1 MNVLGIDPGFASM
14 GWAVISFGGDGPA
27 CQSAGLIKTKRD
39 PIQSKHDDNLY
50 RIQRIAQSLERIEGL
65 FAPSFVACE
74 AMSWT
79 RHANADRAVAMA
91 WGAIGT
97 ALLEVPII
105 QISPVDVKDRLCG
118 MKTASKALVEER
130 VIARIS
136 GAGEW
141 LDRVAKTQRNHVAD
155 AMAVALACSEHTSF
169 KMARRMLRD
178 EN

>member
-1 MNVLGIDPGFASM
+1 MYVLGIDPGFASM

-27 CQSAGLIKTKRD
+27 CEEAGIIKTKRD

-50 RIQRIAQSLERIEGL
+50 RIQKIAQSLEKIEAT
-65 FAPSFVACE
+65 FNPAFVACE

-105 QISPVDVKDRLCG
+105 QISPVDVKNRLCG

-130 VIARIS
+130 VKDRILD
-136 GAGEW
+136 AGEW
-141 LDRVAKTQRNHVAD
+141 LERIAKTQRNHVAD

-169 KMARRMLRD
+169 KMAQRMLRD
-178 EN
+178 EG

>member
-1 MNVLGIDPGFASM
+1 MDVLGIDPGFASM
-14 GWAVISFGGDGPA
+14 GWAVLSFGEDGPL
-27 CQSAGLIKTKRD
+27 CRSAGLIKTKRD
-39 PIQSKHDDNLY
+39 PNHSKHDDNLF
-50 RIQRIAQSLERIEGL
+50 RIQKIAQSLERLDEL
-65 FAPSFVACE
+65 FAPAFIASE

-97 ALLEVPII
+97 AFLQLPVI

-130 VIARIS
+130 VRDRVS

-169 KMARRMLRD
+169 RLAKRMLRD
-178 EN
+178 ES

>member
-1 MNVLGIDPGFASM
+1 MHVLGIDPGFASM
-14 GWAVISFGGDGPA
+14 GWAVIFFGDDGPV
-27 CQSAGLIKTKRD
+27 CKSAGLIKTKRD
-39 PIQSKHDDNLY
+39 PMHSKHDDNLY
-50 RIQRIAQSLERIEGL
+50 RIQRIAQSLEKIEGL

-130 VIARIS
+130 VIDRIS

-141 LDRVAKTQRNHVAD
+141 LDRVSKTQRNHVAD
-155 AMAVALACSEHTSF
+155 AMAVALSCSEHTSF
-169 KMARRMLRD
+169 KMAQRMLRD

>member
-1 MNVLGIDPGFASM
+1 MYVLGIDPGFASM

-27 CQSAGLIKTKRD
+27 CEEAGIIKTKRD

-50 RIQRIAQSLERIEGL
+50 RIQKIAQSLEKIEAT
-65 FAPSFVACE
+65 FNPAFVACE

-105 QISPVDVKDRLCG
+105 QISPVDVKNRLCG

-130 VIARIS
+130 VKDRILD
-136 GAGEW
+136 AGEW
-141 LDRVAKTQRNHVAD
+141 LERIAKTQRNHVAD
-155 AMAVALACSEHTSF
+155 AMAAALACSEHTSF
-169 KMARRMLRD
+169 KMAQRMLRD
-178 EN
+178 EG

>member
-1 MNVLGIDPGFASM
+1 MNILGIDPGFASM
-14 GWAVISFGGDGPA
+14 GWAVISFEDDGPA
-27 CQSAGLIKTKRD
+27 CRSAGLIKTRRD
-39 PIQSKHDDNLY
+39 PMHSKHDDNLF
-50 RIQRIAQSLERIEGL
+50 RIQRIAQALERLEEL
-65 FAPSFVACE
+65 FEPAFVACE

-130 VIARIS
+130 VRDRIK
-136 GAGEW
+136 GADGW
-141 LDRVAKTQRNHVAD
+141 LDRVARTQRNHVAD
-155 AMAVALACSEHTSF
+155 AMAVALSCSEHTSF
-169 KMARRMLRD
+169 KMARRMIRD
-178 EN
+178 ED

>member
-1 MNVLGIDPGFASM
+1 
-14 GWAVISFGGDGPA
+14 
-27 CQSAGLIKTKRD
+27 
-39 PIQSKHDDNLY
+39 
-50 RIQRIAQSLERIEGL
+50 
-65 FAPSFVACE
+65 
-74 AMSWT
+74 MSWT

-118 MKTASKALVEER
+118 VKTASKALVEER
-130 VIARIS
+130 VIDRIS